1 MLSLNKLKLHLKQ
14 SKFMKK
20 KLIRGISLDREK
32 VRKIWMTM
40 RLIVILFF
48 VSLIHVS
55 ASVYSQKTKL
65 NIRVENASLQQVFK
79 VLQEQSEFD
88 FFYKNEQIPTEA
100 RVSIQYQNESIEVI
114 LDKIL
119 TGTGLT
125 YHVLDKDIV
134 ISSKGG
140 AKSEI
145 VSQQQKSVSGKVS
158 DSTGGGLPG
167 VSVVVKGTTTGVI
180 TDMDGKYTLARVPEN
195 AILQF
200 SFVGMKRQEISIEGK
215 TTINVTLAEDAI
227 GIEEVV
233 AIGYGTRAKKDLTGA
248 VSQISSIEITK
259 QVTMSPQLS
268 MQGKMAGVYVSNPG
282 SDPNTRPSIRIR
294 GVSTMGFN
302 DPLYVVDG
310 IPLTEG
316 GSASSDAR
324 AQDLRGTVNVLNMI
338 NPNDIE
344 SISVLKDASA
354 TAIYGVRASNGVILI
369 TTKRGSEGKVKVNL
383 TANYGIQNINNR
395 YDVANIADYV
405 AWTNEAIANNTAL
418 SPNADYKKFFDATN
432 ANYLG
437 NSPDY
442 TNDWLNKTLVKNAPV
457 QDYNLSVTGGNK
469 VSNYAV
475 GAGYASQE
483 DAMYKSNLNRYSFFL
498 NSDHKLNKYFKVGES
513 FRYIY
518 SKAKDIGGPDL
529 TTALSAPWQPLYD
542 ETQPN
547 GIALPG
553 RTIDG
558 KFLSNGYG
566 GGTRS
571 NFLSNQFNNF
581 SERNLI
587 RNMGSFYAEFSPL
600 EGLRFKGT
608 FSFDT
613 YSNTREQYQTDE
625 RGLYENTRGLRY
637 TTGTFYGRR
646 VNENINIVKEFLIG
660 YTKSFGKHNVDLV
673 LNAMDQK
680 VQWNNSQESINA
692 NSAITSWDQRRI
704 DEGWA
709 AIDKGLL
716 YERILSGLQG
726 YMGRMSYNYDHKYYL
741 DATIRR
747 DGTSKFGPGYKW
759 GTFPSFGAVWR
770 ISSEGFMK
778 DISWLNDL
786 KIRGGWGKT
795 GNQETRDF
803 AFLSLV
809 NYNPK
814 YALGAGAPG
823 DGVINAAAVLGD
835 FPVENM
841 SWETVTSS
849 SFAVDAILL
858 DSKLSFT
865 GEYYNRLTD
874 GILQTISIPLVVG
887 ALNAP
892 VVNLAQVENKGF
904 EFQVGYTNKVGKLG
918 YNASLNLTTVKNNVK
933 TLYRGLP
940 STSGNSRTEQGYSM
954 GFIYGYKT
962 DGIFQTIE
970 DVSAWKATTTDAGK
984 DAFKSMGDVRFVDLY
999 GAPIAGDPAG
1009 ALKHYAPDGKI
1020 DGNDQ
1025 TYLGKTIPGYYY
1037 GINLGFDYNNWDLS
1051 FNFRGV
1057 GDVQRINTDGKLS
1070 IGAGGGNFLAAYR
1083 DRWTTTNASNT
1094 IPRAAN
1100 GDPAGNNRIS
1110 DRMIEDAG
1118 FLRFQNLQ
1126 LGYNFKGSILQKV
1139 GFSSLRCFVSG
1150 SNLFVITPY
1159 TGLDPENDTTPTT
1172 FSIGANLNF

>member
-1 MLSLNKLKLHLKQ
+1 MNKKLKNSHIYAQTLTKLSRIMRVMILMFILGINSLLAASGYSQSTKLSL
-14 SKFMKK
+14 KF
-20 KLIRGISLDREK
+20 ID
-32 VRKIWMTM
+32 T
-40 RLIVILFF
+40 
-48 VSLIHVS
+48 
-55 ASVYSQKTKL
+55 
-65 NIRVENASLQQVFK
+65 RVEE
-79 VLQEQSEFD
+79 VLNKIESQSEFYFLLD
-88 FFYKNEQIPTEA
+88 QRLIDVNRK
-100 RVSIQYQNESIEVI
+100 VSIDAEEKKISEI
-114 LDKIL
+114 LDEL
-119 TGTGLT
+119 FAGTGVNHQVIDRQIVLT
-125 YHVLDKDIV
+125 TNSAEAL
-134 ISSKGG
+134 
-140 AKSEI
+140 
-145 VSQQQKSVSGKVS
+145 QQAGKKVTGKVVDQKGVS
-158 DSTGGGLPG
+158 LPG
-167 VSVVVKGTTTGVI
+167 VTIVIKGSTAGI
-180 TDMDGKYTLARVPEN
+180 ISDSDGKFSINSVPEN
-195 AILQF
+195 GILVF
-200 SFVGMKRQEISIEGK
+200 SFVGMKSEEIAVSGK
-215 TTINVTLAEDAI
+215 AVLNVTLSEESIGLED
-227 GIEEVV
+227 VV
-233 AIGYGTRAKKDLTGA
+233 VIGYGTRAKKDLTGA
-248 VSQISSIEITK
+248 VVQINSQEITK
-259 QVTMSPQLS
+259 QVAMSPQLS

-316 GSASSDAR
+316 GSASSDSR
-324 AQDLRGTVNVLNMI
+324 TQDLRGTVNVLNMI

-383 TANYGIQNINNR
+383 TANYGVQNVNKR
-395 YDVANIADYV
+395 YDVANIAEYV

-418 SPNADYKKFFDATN
+418 APNADYKKFFDATN
-432 ANYLG
+432 ANYMG
-437 NSPDY
+437 NSPNY
-442 TNDWLNKTLVKNAPV
+442 VNDWLDATMVKNAAV

-475 GAGYASQE
+475 GTGYASQE
-483 DAMYKSNLNRYSFFL
+483 DALYKSDLSRYSFFL
-498 NSDHKLNKYFKVGES
+498 NSDHKLNKYFKVGQS
-513 FRYIY
+513 YRFIY
-518 SKAKDIGGPDL
+518 SKARDTGGSDMG
-529 TTALSAPWQPLYD
+529 TALSVPWQPLYD
-542 ETQPN
+542 AAQPN
-547 GIALPG
+547 GLALPG

-566 GGTRS
+566 GATRS
-571 NFLSNQFNNF
+571 NFLSNQYNNF
-581 SERNLI
+581 SERNLT
-587 RNMGSFYAEFSPL
+587 RNMGSFYAEFSPI
-600 EGLRFKGT
+600 EGLRLKGT

-613 YSNTREQYQTDE
+613 YSNTREQYQTDD

-646 VNENINIVKEFLIG
+646 VNENINIVKEVLVG
-660 YTKSFGKHNVDLV
+660 YTKNFGKHNVDLV

-709 AIDKGLL
+709 SIDKGLL
-716 YERILSGLQG
+716 YERIISGLQG

-741 DATIRR
+741 DATVRR

-759 GTFPSFGAVWR
+759 GIFPSFGAVWR

-786 KIRGGWGKT
+786 KLRGGWGKT

-814 YALGAGAPG
+814 YALGAGALPG
-823 DGVINAAAVLGD
+823 DGIMYAAAVLGD
-835 FPVENM
+835 FPVEDM
-841 SWETVTSS
+841 SWETVVST
-849 SFAVDAILL
+849 SFAMDAVLL
-858 DSKLSFT
+858 NNKLTFT

-887 ALNAP
+887 ALSAP

-904 EFQVGYTNKVGKLG
+904 EFQVGYADKIGKLG
-918 YNASLNLTTVKNNVK
+918 YNASFNLTTVKNNVK
-933 TLYRGLP
+933 TLFRGVP

-954 GFIYGYKT
+954 GYIYGYKT
-962 DGIFQTIE
+962 DGIFQTADE
-970 DVSAWKATTTDAGK
+970 VAAWKAKNTDAGK
-984 DAFKSMGDVRFVDLY
+984 DAFKSPGDVRFVDLY
-999 GAPIAGDPAG
+999 GAPIAGDPVNAQ
-1009 ALKHYAPDGKI
+1009 KHYAPDGKI

-1037 GINLGFDYNNWDLS
+1037 GLNLGFDYNNWDLS

-1083 DRWTTTNASNT
+1083 DRWTTTNPSNT

-1100 GDPAGNNRIS
+1100 GDPAGNNRVS
-1110 DRMIEDAG
+1110 DRMVEDAG
-1118 FLRFQNLQ
+1118 FFRFQNVQ
-1126 LGYNFKGSILQKV
+1126 LGYNFKGSILQKM

-1150 SNLFVITPY
+1150 SNMFVITPY
-1159 TGLDPENDTTPTT
+1159 TGLDPENDTTPVT
-1172 FSIGANLNF
+1172 FSFGANLNF

>member
-1 MLSLNKLKLHLKQ
+1 MKKICNRLRWNGIHRPWVKILIVMKLTVILSLLLFSQAFALKTYSQRSLLSLKMDKVTVKDVLRVIEDKSDFYFLYNNDLINVNRIVSIDVKNEKIQDVLSQLFADRSVNFLVKDRQIVLSPLPIDENNFFGSVQQ
-14 SKFMKK
+14 SKTIK
-20 KLIRGISLDREK
+20 
-32 VRKIWMTM
+32 
-40 RLIVILFF
+40 
-48 VSLIHVS
+48 
-55 ASVYSQKTKL
+55 
-65 NIRVENASLQQVFK
+65 
-79 VLQEQSEFD
+79 
-88 FFYKNEQIPTEA
+88 
-100 RVSIQYQNESIEVI
+100 
-114 LDKIL
+114 
-119 TGTGLT
+119 
-125 YHVLDKDIV
+125 
-134 ISSKGG
+134 
-140 AKSEI
+140 
-145 VSQQQKSVSGKVS
+145 GKVT
-158 DSTGGGLPG
+158 DSSGMPLPG
-167 VSVVVKGTTTGVI
+167 VSVVVKGTTNGNI
-180 TDMDGKYTLARVPEN
+180 TDAFGNYSLSNIPEG
-195 AILQF
+195 AMLQF
-200 SFVGMKRQEISIEGK
+200 SFVGMKMQEIVVGNKTSID
-215 TTINVTLAEDAI
+215 VTLAEDAI

-233 AIGYGTRAKKDLTGA
+233 AIGYGTRAKRDLTGA
-248 VSQISSIEITK
+248 VSQITAEEITK

-268 MQGKMAGVYVSNPG
+268 LQGKMAGVYVSNPG
-282 SDPNTRPSIRIR
+282 SDPNSRPTIRIR
-294 GVSTMGFN
+294 GVSTLGFN

-316 GSASSDAR
+316 GSTTSDAR
-324 AQDLRGTVNVLNMI
+324 SNDLRGNVNVFNMI

-395 YDVANIADYV
+395 YDVANIGEYV

-418 SPNADYKKFFDATN
+418 KPNADYLKFFDANN
-432 ANYLG
+432 ANYMG

-442 TNDWLNKTLVKNAPV
+442 TDDWVNAALVKNAPV

-469 VSNYAV
+469 ISNYAV
-475 GAGYASQE
+475 GAGYAAQE
-483 DAMYKSNLNRYSFFL
+483 DVIWKGNMNRYSFFL

-513 FRYIY
+513 YRFVY
-518 SKAKDIGGPDL
+518 SKALDISGSDL
-529 TTALSAPWQPLYD
+529 GTALSAPWQPLYD
-542 ETQPN
+542 EAQAN
-547 GIALPG
+547 GLALPG

-558 KFLSNGYG
+558 KFLSYGYD

-571 NFLSNQFNNF
+571 NFLSNQYNNF
-581 SERNLI
+581 SERNLT
-587 RNMGSFYAEFSPL
+587 RNMGSFYAEFLPINGIRL
-600 EGLRFKGT
+600 KGT

-613 YSNTREQYQTDE
+613 YSNTRDQYQTDE
-625 RGLYENTRGLRY
+625 RGLYENNKGKRY
-637 TTGTFYGRR
+637 TNGTYYGRR
-646 VNENINIVKEFLIG
+646 VNDNINIVKEFLIG
-660 YTKSFGKHNVDLV
+660 YTKKIGKNNVDLV

-692 NSAITSWDQRRI
+692 NSAITSWEQRRI

-709 AIDKGLL
+709 SIDKGLL
-716 YERILSGLQG
+716 YERKLSGLQG
-726 YMGRMSYNYDHKYYL
+726 YMGRFSYNYNSKYYL
-741 DATIRR
+741 DATVRR
-747 DGTSKFGPGYKW
+747 DGTSKFGIGYKW

-770 ISSEGFMK
+770 ISSEDFMK

-814 YALGAGAPG
+814 YALGAGALPG
-823 DGVINAAAVLGD
+823 DGIINAAGVLGD
-835 FPVENM
+835 FPIEDM

-849 SFAVDAILL
+849 SFAVDAILF
-858 DSKLSFT
+858 DNKLTFT

-904 EFQVGYTNKVGKLG
+904 EFQVGYTDKVGKLG
-918 YNASLNLTTVKNNVK
+918 YNASVNLTTVKNNVK

-962 DGIFQTIE
+962 DGIFQTAE
-970 DVSAWKATTTDAGK
+970 DVAAWKATTTDAGK
-984 DAFKSMGDVRFVDLY
+984 DAFKSPGDVRFVDLY
-999 GAPIAGDPAG
+999 GAPTSEDPAG

-1057 GDVQRINTDGKLS
+1057 GDLQRINTDGKLS

-1118 FLRFQNLQ
+1118 FFRFQNAQ
-1126 LGYNFKGSILQKV
+1126 LGYNFKGSILQKM
-1139 GFSSLRCFVSG
+1139 GFSSLRCYVSG
-1150 SNLFVITPY
+1150 SNMLVITPY

-1172 FSIGANLNF
+1172 FSVGANLNF